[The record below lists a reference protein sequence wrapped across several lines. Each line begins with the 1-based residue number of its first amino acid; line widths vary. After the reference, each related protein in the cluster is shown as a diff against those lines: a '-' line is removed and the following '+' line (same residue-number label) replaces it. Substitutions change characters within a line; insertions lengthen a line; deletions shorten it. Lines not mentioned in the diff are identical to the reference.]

1 MLRITLYLVFMFT
14 AKVYTQASVFDE
26 PYGFAS
32 IESDSINIP
41 IYIDGD
47 LIGHTPIKKPIPLV
61 VGNHYIDIKPLSI
74 SNPFSQKGSV
84 NTSKNIYIFN
94 NDTVSIIINPYLL
107 RKENEKMIKERL
119 YSGYV
124 GLMLGLLSLWQ
135 LWIIS

>member
-1 MLRITLYLVFMFT
+1 M
-14 AKVYTQASVFDE
+14 
-26 PYGFAS
+26 
-32 IESDSINIP
+32 
-41 IYIDGD
+41 
-47 LIGHTPIKKPIPLV
+47 
-61 VGNHYIDIKPLSI
+61 
-74 SNPFSQKGSV
+74 
-84 NTSKNIYIFN
+84 TSKNIYIFN

>member
-1 MLRITLYLVFMFT
+1 MLRITLYLVFMLT
-14 AKVYTQASVFDE
+14 AKVHMQASVFDE

-32 IESDSINIP
+32 IKSDSINIP
-41 IYIDGD
+41 IYVDGD
-47 LIGHTPIKKPIPLV
+47 LIGHTPIKSPIPLA

-84 NTSKNIYIFN
+84 SSSNNIYIFN

-107 RKENEKMIKERL
+107 RKENEKIIKEKL
-119 YSGYV
+119 YSGYI

>member
-1 MLRITLYLVFMFT
+1 MLRITLYLVLMLT
-14 AKVYTQASVFDE
+14 AKVHMQTSVFDE
-26 PYGFAS
+26 RYGFAS
-32 IESDSINIP
+32 IKSDSINIP

-84 NTSKNIYIFN
+84 NSSKNIYIFN
-94 NDTVSIIINPYLL
+94 NDTVSIVINPFLL
-107 RKENEKMIKERL
+107 RKENEKIIKEKL
-119 YSGYV
+119 YSGYI